1 MRKRQTHAIAFFF
14 ILLTF
19 ASILS
24 LYIPKSWAATENG
37 TVQVIPNEAIRL
49 RILANS
55 NAESDQE
62 IKRIVRDRVNEQI
75 TDWVSELTSLEEARS
90 VIVDNLDQLQEIAYE
105 VLEENG
111 IVDQA
116 VDIEFKE
123 VAFPTKLYGDLLYP
137 AGIYEA
143 VLIKIGEGKGA
154 NWWCVLF
161 PPLCF
166 LDFSSG
172 TAISD
177 GFEEDSSE
185 IEDIG
190 DVEDIVDIEDVDD
203 KAGNAVEAYGDYSVE
218 AQEASGQSVD
228 SVDGQIEIKELV
240 VHEEEEVEVKF
251 FLVEIFQKI
260 FAFIG
265 SLFSEIFG

>member
-37 TVQVIPNEAIRL
+37 EVQVIPNDAIRL

-55 NAESDQE
+55 NSDADQE

-75 TDWVSELTSLEEARS
+75 TEWVSELTSLEEARS
-90 VIVDNLDQLQEIAYE
+90 VIVDNLDKLQEIAYD
-105 VLEENG
+105 VLEEKG
-111 IVDQA
+111 IDDQT
-116 VDIEFKE
+116 VSIEFDE
-123 VAFPTKLYGDLLYP
+123 VAFPTKLYGNLLYP
-137 AGIYEA
+137 AGVYEA
-143 VLIKIGEGKGA
+143 VLIKIGDGKGA

-172 TAISD
+172 TAVSE
-177 GFEEDSSE
+177 GFEDEASE
-185 IEDIG
+185 VMDG
-190 DVEDIVDIEDVDD
+190 TDQ
-203 KAGNAVEAYGDYSVE
+203 AVEAYQDNSDA
-218 AQEASGQSVD
+218 AQEANGKPVESVMED
-228 SVDGQIEIKELV
+228 DGQIEIKEIV

-251 FLVEIFQKI
+251 FLVELFEKI
-260 FAFIG
+260 FSFFG
-265 SLFSEIFG
+265 SIVGMVFG